1 MKKAYLAGGCFWCI
15 ESDLIKRPG
24 VTSVVSGY
32 IGGTK
37 ASANYQAVCSGLTD
51 HREAVCVTYDEQ
63 ITSYEDLIEY
73 FWTCID
79 PTNPYGQFADIGP
92 QYKTAIYYS
101 NEQEKAAAL
110 TSKKALDA
118 SHRFKDPVVTDIL
131 EVSDFYEAE
140 IYHQAYYKKS
150 PDHYKRY
157 RIGSGREGFI
167 VNNWGDKR

>member
-24 VTSVVSGY
+24 VESVVSGY

-37 ASANYQAVCSGLTD
+37 ESANYEAVCSGLTE
-51 HREAVCVTYDEQ
+51 HREAVCVTYDENV
-63 ITSYEDLIEY
+63 TSYQAIVEY

-101 NEQEKAAAL
+101 NDDEKKIAQA
-110 TSKKALDA
+110 SKEDLNQ
-118 SHRFKDPVVTDIL
+118 SNRFKDEIVTDIL
-131 EVSDFYEAE
+131 EATEFYEAE
-140 IYHQAYYKKS
+140 TYHQEYYKKA

-167 VNNWGDKR
+167 INKWGDKR